1 MEGKAVEE
9 TEGKAV
15 EETEGK
21 AVEEAECKAESPMT
35 NTSVTSHVGNVQAL
49 PVPWGSMLPLL
60 TSLMKSLKSN
70 GAG

>member
-1 MEGKAVEE
+1 
-9 TEGKAV
+9 
-15 EETEGK
+15 
-21 AVEEAECKAESPMT
+21 MT